1 MKKSLTLL
9 FWLLSITLSFS
20 QAAKRP
26 TIVVVPADNWMNNNG
41 YIQRIDNQGKMV
53 PVPDYRRALLEN
65 TELLLV
71 IAKINQLM
79 VDRNFPLNSLES
91 AIKTLETEAA
101 EESMLVSKAGTE
113 LRETAVEKLRR
124 TVNADI
130 WLQVNWK
137 LNSMGPKK
145 SIYFE
150 LQGIDPYTDKSI
162 AGASGTGQ
170 PSFTSDLTVLLQEA
184 VLMHLDNFNVQ
195 LQSHFDNIF
204 ADGREIKL
212 NVRCF
217 DVPDLDLETEY
228 DGMELGEIIEN
239 WVSSNTVKGRFT
251 TGNASENRYDFTQV
265 RIPLFD
271 SNGRALDGRGWARNL
286 QKMLRDKYQIPS
298 KLLSKGLGQVIL
310 VIGEK

>member
-1 MKKSLTLL
+1 LGSLL
-9 FWLLSITLSFS
+9 
-20 QAAKRP
+20 
-26 TIVVVPADNWMNNNG
+26 
-41 YIQRIDNQGKMV
+41 
-53 PVPDYRRALLEN
+53 
-65 TELLLV
+65 
-71 IAKINQLM
+71 
-79 VDRNFPLNSLES
+79 
-91 AIKTLETEAA
+91 
-101 EESMLVSKAGTE
+101 GT
-113 LRETAVEKLRR
+113 
-124 TVNADI
+124 
-130 WLQVNWK
+130 
-137 LNSMGPKK
+137 
-145 SIYFE
+145 
-150 LQGIDPYTDKSI
+150 
-162 AGASGTGQ
+162 
-170 PSFTSDLTVLLQEA
+170 
-184 VLMHLDNFNVQ
+184 
-195 LQSHFDNIF
+195 F